1 MDGRQKDAEGDRELV
16 FVFTPKKEERRTR
29 GHDATDIASRN
40 IKRAEISSRR

>member
-1 MDGRQKDAEGDRELV
+1 MLKETGERRKLRDELA
-16 FVFTPKKEERRTR
+16 PKKEERRTR